1 MSKNYSNSIIYKI
14 YCKDEN
20 VKDTYIGETTDFI
33 RRKCCHKRDCEKE
46 YKQYKTSRH
55 TLYLAINSNGGW
67 NNWIIEVIEKFP
79 CENKQQLLEIKHKC
93 LCVKITCVSD
103 I

>member
-33 RRKCCHKRDCEKE
+33 RRKCCHKRDCGKE
-46 YKQYKTSRH
+46 YKQYKT
-55 TLYLAINSNGGW
+55 
-67 NNWIIEVIEKFP
+67 
-79 CENKQQLLEIKHKC
+79 
-93 LCVKITCVSD
+93 
-103 I
+103 